1 MRSSF
6 CQGSQ
11 VQPCSMILELEE
23 VFLGLVRRITVQD
36 LLRTVVRPQCGSP
49 RRHHHPRSSMSL
61 SSNML
66 PLWDR
71 PCNRR
76 TGRRS
81 TITSIYWDRQNR
93 AQSVQQIVKLQRES
107 RITLNR
113 LQREAIGSCGL
124 VMCKSMFLPPPG
136 DFRVLM
142 IWYSAPITQLTKS
155 SGISST

>member
-1 MRSSF
+1 MQPSF

-36 LLRTVVRPQCGSP
+36 PRTVVRPLCGSP
-49 RRHHHPRSSMSL
+49 PRHHHHPRSSMSL

-71 PCNRR
+71 PCSCR

-81 TITSIYWDRQNR
+81 TTTSIYRDRQNR
-93 AQSVQQIVKLQRES
+93 VQSVQQIVKFQRES

-113 LQREAIGSCGL
+113 LRREAIGSCGS
-124 VMCKSMFLPPPG
+124 VMCKSVFLPRLQ
-136 DFRVLM
+136 DNQM
-142 IWYSAPITQLTKS
+142 EC
-155 SGISST
+155 